1 MIKWDYGW
9 EPSGHYLLGRH
20 LEKKPGNMPSPG
32 KRQTTTTA
40 PSVHRRSRPHP
51 WWHCSGACLSG
62 GVNNTLA
69 KLLPAE
75 CCGSDKIT
83 ETV

>member
-1 MIKWDYGW
+1 MTIKWDYGW
-9 EPSGHYLLGRH
+9 EPSGHCLLGRH
-20 LEKKPGNMPSPG
+20 LEKLGNMPSPE
-32 KRQTTTTA
+32 KRQTPTTV

-51 WWHCSGACLSG
+51 WWHRRGARLSG

-75 CCGSDKIT
+75 
-83 ETV
+83 VLQL